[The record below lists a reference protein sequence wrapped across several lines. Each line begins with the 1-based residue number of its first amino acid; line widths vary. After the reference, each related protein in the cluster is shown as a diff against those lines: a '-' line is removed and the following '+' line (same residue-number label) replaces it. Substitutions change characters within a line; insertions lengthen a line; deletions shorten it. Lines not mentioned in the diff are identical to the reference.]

1 MSIGS
6 DTLVDGTHRGSLS
19 LFLTFFLTFDSNDN
33 NSYRL
38 VDGIAESSYGTQVAA
53 LAGVPHEI
61 CDRAAAVSKQFAE
74 ATKASQAEK
83 NKSAIPLALLSD
95 FVHLFKLAGEQAP
108 ASSDRSAEAKA
119 LTTLSQ
125 LDIIRSQV
133 AALADGSSS
142 AITAPK
148 SASSAP
154 SAPTSTCT

>member
-1 MSIGS
+1 MIL
-6 DTLVDGTHRGSLS
+6 DR
-19 LFLTFFLTFDSNDN
+19 NR
-33 NSYRL
+33 YRL

-61 CDRAAAVSKQFAE
+61 CDRAAIVSKQFAE

-95 FVHLFKLAGEQAP
+95 FVHLFKLAGEKAP

-133 AALADGSSS
+133 AALAKGGSS
-142 AITAPK
+142 AK
-148 SASSAP
+148 SLISPPP
-154 SAPTSTCT
+154 STSTCT